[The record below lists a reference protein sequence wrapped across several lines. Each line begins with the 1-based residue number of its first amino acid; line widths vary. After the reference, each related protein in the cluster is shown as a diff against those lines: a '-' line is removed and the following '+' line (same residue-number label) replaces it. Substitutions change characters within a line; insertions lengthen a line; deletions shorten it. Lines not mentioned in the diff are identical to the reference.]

1 MTSTTHR
8 FEILIETIGNIV
20 LHSESQILIF
30 VQLYNGLSVYV
41 HTCNYR
47 SVRIQF
53 QQYFSPFL
61 HNPISNSLEELKNIG
76 RGFITYHHI
85 CSSKFFFFF
94 SYMYM
99 YFHSTTKMAKSSK
112 KNPYPGSYEV
122 YNFGRLLIVHHNF
135 RLRLFNVCQGVEKT
149 FKKEICNA
157 FSYIWL
163 MLTTPNTKIPALG
176 LMNLRFWQVILATH
190 TFIMYIYTVFWPR
203 SREDV

>member
-1 MTSTTHR
+1 MTSKMHR
-8 FEILIETIGNIV
+8 CEILIETIGNIV

-85 CSSKFFFFF
+85 SALQNSSFFFLHVL
-94 SYMYM
+94 SLYDQ
-99 YFHSTTKMAKSSK
+99 
-112 KNPYPGSYEV
+112 NGQV
-122 YNFGRLLIVHHNF
+122 L
-135 RLRLFNVCQGVEKT
+135 EK
-149 FKKEICNA
+149 E
-157 FSYIWL
+157 SLPWEL
-163 MLTTPNTKIPALG
+163 
-176 LMNLRFWQVILATH
+176 
-190 TFIMYIYTVFWPR
+190 
-203 SREDV
+203 

>member
-1 MTSTTHR
+1 MHR
-8 FEILIETIGNIV
+8 CEILIETIGNIV

-30 VQLYNGLSVYV
+30 VQLYNGVSVYV

-94 SYMYM
+94 LHVLSLYDQNGQVLEKE
-99 YFHSTTKMAKSSK
+99 SLPWELWSLQLWQALNCSS
-112 KNPYPGSYEV
+112 
-122 YNFGRLLIVHHNF
+122 
-135 RLRLFNVCQGVEKT
+135 
-149 FKKEICNA
+149 
-157 FSYIWL
+157 
-163 MLTTPNTKIPALG
+163 
-176 LMNLRFWQVILATH
+176 
-190 TFIMYIYTVFWPR
+190 
-203 SREDV
+203 

>member
-1 MTSTTHR
+1 MHR
-8 FEILIETIGNIV
+8 CEILIETIGNIV

-61 HNPISNSLEELKNIG
+61 HNPIRNSLENLRKLAAALLLTNISALQN
-76 RGFITYHHI
+76 
-85 CSSKFFFFF
+85 SSFF
-94 SYMYM
+94 SYMY
-99 YFHSTTKMAKSSK
+99 FHATTNMTKSSE

-122 YNFGRLLIVHHNF
+122 YNFGRHLFIHRNF
-135 RLRLFNVCQGVEKT
+135 RLRLYNVCQGVEKT

-157 FSYIWL
+157 FSYI
-163 MLTTPNTKIPALG
+163 
-176 LMNLRFWQVILATH
+176 
-190 TFIMYIYTVFWPR
+190 
-203 SREDV
+203 